1 MAKVVGIDPGTKT
14 YGIIG
19 LENGKVILDTSFPT
33 KNIVNQP
40 ELILDTLKSIGEIDL
55 LVAPSGMGV
64 PMVKIEDLNDNYL
77 FEMTLEKKI
86 EGKITAISKVAKLLK
101 EAGYRGYFIPGVKH
115 LPTVPDYRKVN
126 KIDLG
131 TADKVCSAILGIYDQ
146 SQKLSIPYNETSFI
160 LIEMGSGFNAI
171 LGIENGQIVDG
182 IGGTL
187 GGIGFLSCGALD
199 GELAYLF
206 GEIKKQF
213 LYQGGAAYIAGYKD
227 LSFEEFEILSKQDD
241 KFRMAYEAF
250 LDGIIK
256 NVAAINYSVKKP
268 REILLSG
275 KLSHFDD
282 IKNRLSTKISEIAP
296 IRRVKGLS
304 NVKIAK
310 EAAQGAAI
318 IADGLIGGQ
327 FKELLEVSRLKEAKG
342 SNLDLIYFKHIDEIK
357 KEYCRD

>member
-1 MAKVVGIDPGTKT
+1 MVKVVGIDPGTKT

-19 LENGKVILDTSFPT
+19 LENGKVILDTSIPT
-33 KNIVNQP
+33 KNVVDQP
-40 ELILDTLKSIGEIDL
+40 ELVIDSLKSIGDIDL

-101 EAGYRGYFIPGVKH
+101 QAGYKGFFIPGVKH

-146 SQKLSIPYNETSFI
+146 SRKLSIPYNETSFI

-199 GELAYLF
+199 GELAYLI
-206 GEIKKQF
+206 GEFKKRF
-213 LYQGGAAYIAGYKD
+213 LYEGGASYVAGYKD
-227 LSFEEFEILSKQDD
+227 LSFEEFEILSNQDD
-241 KFRMAYEAF
+241 KFKMAYEAF
-250 LDGIIK
+250 IDGIIK
-256 NVAAINYSVKKP
+256 NVAAINYSVEKP

-275 KLSHFDD
+275 KLSRFED
-282 IKNRLSTKISEIAP
+282 IKNKLSLKISKIAP
-296 IRRVKGLS
+296 IRKIEGLE
-304 NVKIAK
+304 NAKIAK
-310 EAAQGAAI
+310 TAAQGAAI

-327 FKELLEVSRLKEAKG
+327 FKELLEISRLKEAKG
-342 SNLDLIYFKHIDEIK
+342 SNLDFLYFKQIDEIK
-357 KEYCRD
+357 KEYC